1 MRCSSEV
8 ISPPFELPKLALV
21 NYMVIA
27 VCHSI
32 TIKTRDDVLMT
43 HNRRLK
49 TLVGLAKSAT
59 ATYVVNMPMRK
70 NNGIE
75 GVMCP
80 RLNRA
85 NTLFPTVL
93 I

>member
-1 MRCSSEV
+1 MRCASEV

-32 TIKTRDDVLMT
+32 TIKTRGDVLVT
-43 HNRRLK
+43 HYRRLT

-59 ATYVVNMPMRK
+59 ATHVVNMPMRK

-85 NTLFPTVL
+85 DTLFPAVL